1 MAGVDPISLAVIGAG
16 VGALS
21 SPKDP
26 IKGAIMGGA
35 LGFGGGSLLAAPAA
49 ASAAGGAAA
58 TGTAAG
64 VGSAGAYQ
72 AAVPGLVSAG
82 PGSQAAMLAAQTG
95 EFGLGGLASTAAA
108 GSAPGSLGASLWGGV
123 NKATMPT
130 QGMSSA
136 RMAMQGLQMANQQ
149 PTQPATGQATFR
161 GAKQTELLE
170 PIQSL
175 LTMAQPRR
183 RERMSLL

>member
-16 VGALS
+16 VGAVT
-21 SPKDP
+21 SPRDP
-26 IKGAIMGGA
+26 IRGAIMGGA

-58 TGTAAG
+58 TGAAAG

-108 GSAPGSLGASLWGGV
+108 GSAPGSLG
-123 NKATMPT
+123 
-130 QGMSSA
+130 MSSA

-149 PTQPATGQATFR
+149 PQQSATGPSTFR
-161 GAKQTELLE
+161 GAKQVTTTE

-175 LTMAQPRR
+175 LAMAQPRR